1 MIYLKV
7 FIFLITL
14 SLAIFFIYYILQT
27 LIECNITYIKSK
39 SKVSKKQINELI
51 TNSKF
56 DLDIINKITK
66 NTPRLGEDFDLK
78 NCKEF
83 MQKYGLN
90 FDLPLYMIL
99 LNNDYDFSQVMSEIC
114 SIKKLENQGVYT
126 NLIIISNCSQEQYN
140 KLKFAISQLDFVYNP
155 CRLIERNNLISK
167 DYLVLCKLNIN
178 YYCGIRFGQ
187 NVAKSTHYCL
197 KSKNG
202 ECYAKH
208 KSSTMQNG
216 TIERLVLCK
225 NVIEVSSVY
234 DYKEDIFVNRFDMT
248 GAKGEIK
255 FSKFIPCD
263 SLKYFDVAIADYK
276 MCIRDFCQD
285 KCYYFLSNLPIFSG
299 AVFNKQGIYFDCKIS
314 AKYLYVFC
322 LNKELKTDSIINC
335 ESYFIKAKS
344 ALESLP
350 KVKVC
355 SQNKELDSVINKT
368 LPQGILNE
376 FFKRQNMSSQSF
388 RAFCTLDK
396 SFLQTGKTTDKLT
409 FLVNKYFALLDIYYG
424 ISFGEK
430 GIYLSKQKDKLL
442 DSFVSFKKENANY
455 SIKIKKSNFAGD
467 TFKFR
472 GIEYTGTNY
481 IPYAN
486 LSPSLILQM

>member
-7 FIFLITL
+7 FIFLITI

-39 SKVSKKQINELI
+39 TKVSKKQINKLI

-66 NTPRLGEDFDLK
+66 NNPRLGDDFDLK
-78 NCKEF
+78 KCKDF

-126 NLIIISNCSQEQYN
+126 NLVIISTCSQEQYN
-140 KLKFAISQLDFVYNP
+140 KTKYALSQLDFKYNP
-155 CRLIERNNLISK
+155 CRLIEKNNLVSY
-167 DYLVLCKLNIN
+167 DFSVLCKLNIN
-178 YYCGIRFGQ
+178 YYCGVRFGQ
-187 NVAKSTHYCL
+187 NVAKYAYYCL

-202 ECYAKH
+202 ECYAKRQL
-208 KSSTMQNG
+208 STMQNG
-216 TIERLVLCK
+216 TNERLVLCK
-225 NVIEVSSVY
+225 NTVEVSSVY
-234 DYKEDIFVNRFDMT
+234 DYREDVFVDRFDMT
-248 GAKGEIK
+248 KAKGEIK
-255 FSKFIPCD
+255 FCKFIPCD
-263 SLKYFDVAIADYK
+263 SLKYFDVLVEDYK
-276 MCIRDFCQD
+276 ICIRDFCQD

-299 AVFNKQGIYFDCKIS
+299 AIFNKQGLYFDCKIS
-314 AKYLYVFC
+314 AKYLYI
-322 LNKELKTDSIINC
+322 LKSTTQLKTDSIINC
-335 ESYFIKAKS
+335 ENYFIKAKS
-344 ALESLP
+344 ALENLP
-350 KVKVC
+350 KVKVY
-355 SQNKELDSVINKT
+355 STNKDLDSVINKN
-368 LPQGILNE
+368 LPESIINE
-376 FFKRQNMSSQSF
+376 FFKKKNISTQTF

-396 SFLQTGKTTDKLT
+396 NLLTTCKTSDKLS
-409 FLVNKYFALLDIYYG
+409 FLVNKYFTLLDVYYG
-424 ISFGEK
+424 ITFGEK

-442 DSFVSFKKENANY
+442 DSFVSFKKGGTNY

-472 GIEYTGTNY
+472 GVEYTGTNY
-481 IPYAN
+481 IPYTN